1 MEAIS
6 ALVSNLM
13 LSQFTNNRPPN
24 IEESAVESLRF
35 GVNIGR
41 LLVPFSSPISD
52 SEIAALCSESAFKLI
67 FVRAH
72 SSRNL
77 LAESLSFLPAHRSL
91 HADSLLYFGQ
101 SLCALNAVP
110 IANPAISSMG
120 TLKESEHESFIELVR
135 ETFASYVNH
144 YSANSLLP
152 KHLALDGYVEWVS
165 TLLVNTQGRIF
176 VARNSKEQLLSFIA
190 IQSDG
195 QTVEIILNGTS
206 PSAQGLGIYPTLLS
220 FVCSELFN
228 LGFHELV
235 TSTQS
240 SNSNVMKVWINS
252 GFNYLA
258 AINTF
263 HVIKN

>member
-1 MEAIS
+1 
-6 ALVSNLM
+6 M
-13 LSQFTNNRPPN
+13 LSQFTNDRLPI
-24 IEESAVESLRF
+24 IEESAIESQRF
-35 GVNIGR
+35 GLSIGR
-41 LLVPFSSPISD
+41 LLIPFDSPVSD
-52 SEIAALCSESAFKLI
+52 KEIATLCSQSEFELV

-77 LAESLSFLPAHRSL
+77 LAESLLSLPAHRSL

-101 SLCALNAVP
+101 SCRALNTVP
-110 IANPAISSMG
+110 VANPAVSSMG
-120 TLKESEHESFIELVR
+120 TLKESEHQLFLEIVR

-152 KHLALDGYVEWVS
+152 KHLALDGYVEWAS
-165 TLLVNTQGRIF
+165 TLLENPQGHIF
-176 VARNSKEQLLSFIA
+176 VARNTQEQLLSFIA
-190 IQSDG
+190 IQSND
-195 QTVEIILNGTS
+195 QTSEIILNGTS

-220 FVCSELFN
+220 FVCSELFR

-240 SNSNVMKVWINS
+240 SNSNVIKVWINS
-252 GFNYLA
+252 GFNFLA

-263 HVIKN
+263 HIIKN

>member
-1 MEAIS
+1 
-6 ALVSNLM
+6 M
-13 LSQFTNNRPPN
+13 LSQFTKNQPP
-24 IEESAVESLRF
+24 IIGESAVESQRF
-35 GVNIGR
+35 GLSIGR
-41 LLVPFSSPISD
+41 LLVPFDSPISD
-52 SEIAALCSESAFKLI
+52 KEIAGLCSESIFKLV

-101 SLCALNAVP
+101 SLSALNTVHNV
-110 IANPAISSMG
+110 NPAVSSMG
-120 TLKESEHESFIELVR
+120 TLKESEHQSFLELVR

-152 KHLALDGYVEWVS
+152 KHLALDGYVEWAS
-165 TLLVNTQGRIF
+165 TLLNNTQGHIF
-176 VARNSKEQLLSFIA
+176 VARNSQEQLLSFIA
-190 IQSDG
+190 IQSEG
-195 QTVEIILNGTS
+195 ETGEIILNGTS
-206 PSAQGLGIYPTLLS
+206 PSAQGLGIYSSLLG

-240 SNSNVMKVWINS
+240 SNSNVIKVWINS
-252 GFNYLA
+252 GLNYLA